1 MTTITIDLPNDVVAL
16 LAEQARLS
24 RTSINELAQSFV
36 VRGLEEEEDVEER
49 WDPSLTPDDIA
60 AIEEGLADI
69 AAGRVHS
76 VEDVMLDVQL
86 IIDRP

>member
-1 MTTITIDLPNDVVAL
+1 MTTITIDLPNDVVTRL
-16 LAEQARLS
+16 TEQARLS
-24 RTSINELAQSFV
+24 RTSITELAQAFV
-36 VRGLEEEEDVEER
+36 VRGLQGEDDSEEG

-76 VEDVMLDVQL
+76 LEDVMQDV
-86 IIDRP
+86 